1 LAEKHTKKDKAMN
14 KIKRLRRSELAVPG
28 SSEKMMAKAAAGKA
42 DMVFLDL
49 EDAVAPNAKV
59 GARSKIV
66 DALKGL
72 DWSGKTTC
80 VRINDLGT
88 EWAFEDII
96 SIVEGAHQH
105 LDLIMIPKVLRA
117 SDVLFVDT
125 LLTQLEKKL
134 RMERRIGLEVLIE
147 EVEAM
152 MNVEEIARSSPRLE
166 ALIYGVG
173 DYSAS
178 QGIDLASIGGPTGYP
193 GDMWHYGRH
202 KITIAARVNGLD
214 AIDGPIG
221 NFKDLANYSEECR
234 RARLCGMVGKWAIHP
249 AQIEP
254 ALAAFSPTQ
263 EAVDSARAMTRAYRE
278 AEAQGLGA
286 VTYNGEMIDAA
297 TVRIV
302 SNVIEMADRIGM

>member
-1 LAEKHTKKDKAMN
+1 MTQRKR
-14 KIKRLRRSELAVPG
+14 RLRRVELATPG
-28 SSEKMMAKAAAGKA
+28 SSEKMMAKAAASKA

-59 GARSKIV
+59 GARAKIV
-66 DALKGL
+66 DALNGL

-96 SIVEGAHQH
+96 AIVEGAHAK

-125 LLTQLEKKL
+125 LLSQLEKKL
-134 RMERRIGLEVLIE
+134 KTPRRIGLEVLIE

-178 QGIDLASIGGPTGYP
+178 QGIELASIGGPSGYP

-202 KITIAARVNGLD
+202 KITIAARTYGLD
-214 AIDGPIG
+214 AIDGPFG
-221 NFKDLANYSEECR
+221 NFNDIATYSEECR
-234 RARLCGMVGKWAIHP
+234 RAKLIGMVGKWAIHP
-249 AQIEP
+249 NQIAP
-254 ALAAFSPTQ
+254 ALEGFTPRQ
-263 EAVDSARAMTRAYRE
+263 EAVDAARAMTKAYRE
-278 AEAQGLGA
+278 AEAKGLGA

-302 SNVIEMADRIGM
+302 KNVIDAADLIGM

>member
-1 LAEKHTKKDKAMN
+1 MN
-14 KIKRLRRSELAVPG
+14 KPKRVRRVELAVPG
-28 SSEKMMAKAAAGKA
+28 SSEKMMAKAAASKA

-59 GARSKIV
+59 RARSMIV
-66 DALKGL
+66 NALKEL

-88 EWAFEDII
+88 EWAYEDII
-96 SIVEGAHQH
+96 SVVEGAHAH
-105 LDLIMIPKVLRA
+105 LDLIMIPKVLRG

-125 LLTQLEKKL
+125 LLSQMEKKL
-134 RMERRIGLEVLIE
+134 KTPRRIGIEVLIE

-214 AIDGPIG
+214 AIDGPMG
-221 NFKDLANYSEECR
+221 NFKDTEAYSEECR
-234 RARLCGMVGKWAIHP
+234 RARLVGMVGKWAIHP

-254 ALAAFSPTQ
+254 ALAAFTPSQ
-263 EAVDSARAMTRAYRE
+263 ASVDAARAMTKAYRE

-302 SNVIEMADRIGM
+302 KNVIDMADRIGM

>member
-1 LAEKHTKKDKAMN
+1 MTNFKRKKTKVTNN
-14 KIKRLRRSELAVPG
+14 KKRVRRSELAVPG
-28 SSEKMMAKAAAGKA
+28 SSEKMMQKAAAGKA

-59 GARSKIV
+59 EARSKIIT
-66 DALKGL
+66 ALKEL
-72 DWSGKTTC
+72 NWSGKTTC

-88 EWAFEDII
+88 QWAYEDII
-96 SIVEGAHQH
+96 AVVEGAHQH
-105 LDLIMIPKVLRA
+105 LDLIMIPKVMHA
-117 SDVLFVDT
+117 SDVKFVDT
-125 LLTQLEKKL
+125 LLTQIEKKL
-134 RMERRIGLEVLIE
+134 KTNKRIGLEVLIE

-152 MNVEEIARSSPRLE
+152 MNVEDIARSSSRLE

-178 QGIDLASIGGPTGYP
+178 QGIDLASIGGPSGYP

-202 KITIAARVNGLD
+202 KITIAARANRLD
-214 AIDGPIG
+214 AIDGPMG
-221 NFKDLANYSEECR
+221 NFKDLAAYSEECR

-254 ALAAFSPTQ
+254 ALEVFSPSRA
-263 EAVDSARAMTRAYRE
+263 AVDAARATIKAYRE

-286 VTYNGEMIDAA
+286 VNINGEMVDAA
-297 TVRIV
+297 SARILA
-302 SNVIEMADRIGM
+302 NVLDMADRIGM

>member
-1 LAEKHTKKDKAMN
+1 MVN
-14 KIKRLRRSELAVPG
+14 RPKRARRSELAVPG
-28 SSEKMMAKAAAGKA
+28 SSEKMMAKAAASKA
-42 DMVFLDL
+42 DLVFLDL
-49 EDAVAPNAKV
+49 EDAVAPNTKV
-59 GARSKIV
+59 RARSMIV
-66 DALKGL
+66 DALKEL

-88 EWAFEDII
+88 EWAYEDII
-96 SIVEGAHQH
+96 SVVEGAHAH
-105 LDLIMIPKVLRA
+105 LDLLMIPKVLRG
-117 SDVLFVDT
+117 SDVIFVDT
-125 LLTQLEKKL
+125 LLSQMEKKL
-134 RMERRIGLEVLIE
+134 KTSRRIGIEVLIE

-152 MNVEEIARSSPRLE
+152 MNVEEIARSSQRLE

-221 NFKDLANYSEECR
+221 NFKDIAAYAEECR
-234 RARLCGMVGKWAIHP
+234 RARLVGMVGKWAIHP
-249 AQIEP
+249 AQIDP
-254 ALAAFSPTQ
+254 ALEAFTPSQ
-263 EAVDSARAMTRAYRE
+263 AAVDAARAMTKAYRE
-278 AEAQGLGA
+278 AEEKGLGA
-286 VTYNGEMIDAA
+286 ITYNGEMIDAA

-302 SNVIEMADRIGM
+302 KNVIDMADRIGM

>member
-1 LAEKHTKKDKAMN
+1 MKN
-14 KIKRLRRSELAVPG
+14 KQMRARRSELAVPG
-28 SSEKMMAKAAAGKA
+28 SSEKMMQKAAASKA

-59 GARSKIV
+59 AAREKIV
-66 DALKGL
+66 QALKEL

-80 VRINDLGT
+80 VRINDLST

-96 SIVEGAHQH
+96 SVVEGAHEH
-105 LDLIMIPKVLRA
+105 LDLIMVPKVMRA
-117 SDVLFVDT
+117 SDVHFVDT
-125 LLTQLEKKL
+125 LLSQLEKKL
-134 RMERRIGLEVLIE
+134 KMNRRIGLEVLIE

-152 MNVEEIARSSPRLE
+152 INVEEIASASSRLE

-178 QGIDLASIGGPTGYP
+178 QGIELTSIGGPSGYP
-193 GDMWHYGRH
+193 GDIWHYGRH
-202 KITIAARVNGLD
+202 KITIAARANGLD
-214 AIDGPIG
+214 AIDGPMG
-221 NFKDLANYSEECR
+221 NFKDVDAYKEECR

-254 ALAAFSPTQ
+254 ALEVFTPLQSS
-263 EAVDSARAMTRAYRE
+263 VDKARAITKAYQE

-286 VTYNGEMIDAA
+286 VSLDGEMIDAA
-297 TVRIV
+297 SVRLMA
-302 SNVIEMADRIGM
+302 NVLDMADRIGL

>member
-1 LAEKHTKKDKAMN
+1 MSNVKK
-14 KIKRLRRSELAVPG
+14 RVRRVELAVPG
-28 SSEKMMAKAAAGKA
+28 SNERMMAKAAASKA

-59 GARSKIV
+59 AARSKIV
-66 DALKGL
+66 TALREL
-72 DWSGKTTC
+72 DWTGKTTC

-96 SIVEGAHQH
+96 SIVEGAHEH
-105 LDLIMIPKVLRA
+105 LDLIMVPKVLRA
-117 SDVLFVDT
+117 SDVHFVDT
-125 LLTQLEKKL
+125 LLSQLEKKL
-134 RMERRIGLEVLIE
+134 KTTRRIGLEVLIE

-152 MNVEEIARSSPRLE
+152 MNVEEIARSSSRLE

-178 QGIDLASIGGPTGYP
+178 QGIELSSIGGPTGYP

-214 AIDGPIG
+214 AIDGPMG
-221 NFKDLANYSEECR
+221 NFKDTEAYSEECR
-234 RARLCGMVGKWAIHP
+234 RARLVGMVGKWAIHP

-254 ALAAFSPTQ
+254 ALAVFTPSQ
-263 EAVDSARAMTRAYRE
+263 SSVDNARAMTQAYRE

-286 VTYNGEMIDAA
+286 VTFNGEMIDAA
-297 TVRIV
+297 TVRMV
-302 SNVIEMADRIGM
+302 KNVLDMADRIGM

>member
-1 LAEKHTKKDKAMN
+1 MN
-14 KIKRLRRSELAVPG
+14 KPKRVRRSELAVPG
-28 SSEKMMAKAAAGKA
+28 SSEKMMAKAAASKA
-42 DMVFLDL
+42 DLVFLDL

-59 GARSKIV
+59 RARSMIV
-66 DALKGL
+66 DALKEL

-88 EWAFEDII
+88 EWAYEDII
-96 SIVEGAHQH
+96 SVVEGAHEH
-105 LDLIMIPKVLRA
+105 LDLIMIPKVLRG

-125 LLTQLEKKL
+125 LLSQMERKL
-134 RMERRIGLEVLIE
+134 KTSRRIGIEVLIE

-152 MNVEEIARSSPRLE
+152 MNVEEIARSSRRLE

-214 AIDGPIG
+214 AIDGPMG
-221 NFKDLANYSEECR
+221 NFKDIAAYAEECR
-234 RARLCGMVGKWAIHP
+234 RARLVGMVGKWAIHP
-249 AQIEP
+249 AQIDP
-254 ALAAFSPTQ
+254 ALEAFTPSQ
-263 EAVDSARAMTRAYRE
+263 AAVDAARAMTKAYRE
-278 AEAQGLGA
+278 AEEQGLGA

-297 TVRIV
+297 TIRIV
-302 SNVIEMADRIGM
+302 KNVIDMADRIGM

>member
-1 LAEKHTKKDKAMN
+1 MVN
-14 KIKRLRRSELAVPG
+14 KPKRVRRSELAVPG
-28 SSEKMMAKAAAGKA
+28 SSEKMMAKAAASKA
-42 DMVFLDL
+42 DLVFLDL

-59 GARSKIV
+59 RARSMIV
-66 DALKGL
+66 DALKEL

-88 EWAFEDII
+88 EWAYEDII
-96 SIVEGAHQH
+96 SVVEGAHEH
-105 LDLIMIPKVLRA
+105 LDLIMIPKVLRG

-125 LLTQLEKKL
+125 LLSQMERKL
-134 RMERRIGLEVLIE
+134 KTSRRIGIEVLIE

-152 MNVEEIARSSPRLE
+152 MNVEEIARSSRRLE

-214 AIDGPIG
+214 AIDGPMG
-221 NFKDLANYSEECR
+221 NFKDIAAYAEECR
-234 RARLCGMVGKWAIHP
+234 RARLVGMVGKWAIHP
-249 AQIEP
+249 AQIDP
-254 ALAAFSPTQ
+254 ALEAFTPSQ
-263 EAVDSARAMTRAYRE
+263 AAVDAARAMTKAYRE
-278 AEAQGLGA
+278 AEEQGLGA

-297 TVRIV
+297 TIRIV
-302 SNVIEMADRIGM
+302 KNVIDMADRIGM

>member
-1 LAEKHTKKDKAMN
+1 M
-14 KIKRLRRSELAVPG
+14 PG
-28 SSEKMMAKAAAGKA
+28 SNERMMAKAAASKA

-59 GARSKIV
+59 AARSKIV
-66 DALKGL
+66 TALREL
-72 DWSGKTTC
+72 DWTGKTTC

-96 SIVEGAHQH
+96 SIVEGAHEH
-105 LDLIMIPKVLRA
+105 LDLIMVPKVLRA
-117 SDVLFVDT
+117 SDVHFVDT
-125 LLTQLEKKL
+125 LLSQLEKKL
-134 RMERRIGLEVLIE
+134 KTTRRIGLEVLIE

-152 MNVEEIARSSPRLE
+152 MNVEEIARSSSRLE

-178 QGIDLASIGGPTGYP
+178 QGIELSSIGGPTGYP

-214 AIDGPIG
+214 AIDGPMG
-221 NFKDLANYSEECR
+221 NFKDTEAYSEECR
-234 RARLCGMVGKWAIHP
+234 RARLVGMVGKWAIHP

-254 ALAAFSPTQ
+254 ALAVFTPSQ
-263 EAVDSARAMTRAYRE
+263 SSVDNARAMTQAYRE

-286 VTYNGEMIDAA
+286 VTFNGEMIDAA
-297 TVRIV
+297 TVRMV
-302 SNVIEMADRIGM
+302 KNVLDMADRIGM

>member
-1 LAEKHTKKDKAMN
+1 MRKR
-14 KIKRLRRSELAVPG
+14 RLRRVELATPG
-28 SSEKMMAKAAAGKA
+28 SSEKMMAKAAASRA
-42 DMVFLDL
+42 DLVFLDL

-66 DALKGL
+66 DALNGL
-72 DWSGKTTC
+72 DWTGKTTC

-88 EWAFEDII
+88 QWAFEDII
-96 SIVEGAHQH
+96 TVVEGAHEK
-105 LDLIMIPKVLRA
+105 LDLIMIPKVLRG

-125 LLTQLEKKL
+125 LLSQLEKKL
-134 RMERRIGLEVLIE
+134 GIRKRIGIEVLIE

-178 QGIDLASIGGPTGYP
+178 QGIELASIGGPSGYP

-202 KITIAARVNGLD
+202 KITIAARTYGLD
-214 AIDGPIG
+214 AIDGPFG
-221 NFKDLANYSEECR
+221 NFNDSTAYAEECR
-234 RARLCGMVGKWAIHP
+234 RAKLIGMVGKWAIHP
-249 AQIEP
+249 NQIAP
-254 ALAAFSPTQ
+254 ALDAFTPKQ
-263 EAVDSARAMTRAYRE
+263 AAVDAARAMTKAYRE
-278 AEAQGLGA
+278 AEAEGLGA

-302 SNVIEMADRIGM
+302 KNVIDMADLIGM

>member
-1 LAEKHTKKDKAMN
+1 MN
-14 KIKRLRRSELAVPG
+14 KPKRVRRVELAVPG
-28 SSEKMMAKAAAGKA
+28 SSEKMMAKAAASKA

-59 GARSKIV
+59 RARSMIV
-66 DALKGL
+66 NALKEL

-88 EWAFEDII
+88 EWAYEDII
-96 SIVEGAHQH
+96 SVVEGAHAH
-105 LDLIMIPKVLRA
+105 LDLIMIPKVLRG

-125 LLTQLEKKL
+125 LLSQMEKKL
-134 RMERRIGLEVLIE
+134 KTSRRIGIEVLVE

-214 AIDGPIG
+214 AIDGPMG
-221 NFKDLANYSEECR
+221 NFKDTEAYSEECR
-234 RARLCGMVGKWAIHP
+234 RARLVGMVGKWAIHP

-254 ALAAFSPTQ
+254 ALAAFTPSQ
-263 EAVDSARAMTRAYRE
+263 ASVDAARAMTKAYRE

-302 SNVIEMADRIGM
+302 KNVIDMADRIGM

>member
-1 LAEKHTKKDKAMN
+1 LEETTVTNRK
-14 KIKRLRRSELAVPG
+14 KRLRRVELAVPG
-28 SSEKMMAKAAAGKA
+28 SSEKMMAKAASSRA

-59 GARSKIV
+59 AARSKIV

-88 EWAFEDII
+88 QWAFEDII
-96 SIVEGAHQH
+96 SVVEGAHQH
-105 LDLIMIPKVLRA
+105 LDLIMIPKVMRA

-134 RMERRIGLEVLIE
+134 KTDRRIGLEVLIE

-152 MNVEEIARSSPRLE
+152 MNVEEIARSSSRLE
-166 ALIYGVG
+166 AMIFGVG

-178 QGIDLASIGGPTGYP
+178 QGIELASIGGPSGYP
-193 GDMWHYGRH
+193 GDMWHYGRQ
-202 KITIAARVNGLD
+202 KITIAARTYGID
-214 AIDGPIG
+214 AIDGPMG
-221 NFKDLANYSEECR
+221 NFKDTAAYAEECR
-234 RARLCGMVGKWAIHP
+234 RARLIGMVGKWAIHP

-254 ALAAFSPTQ
+254 ALEVFTPSRA
-263 EAVDSARAMTRAYRE
+263 AVDAARAMTKAYRE

-302 SNVIEMADRIGM
+302 KNVIDKADLIGM